1 MKKTQVIKAQVIEDT
16 LDYYI
21 DNMIS
26 TAAGD
31 VRKGYTAYVFKQ
43 SQVDSVL
50 NAIADIKDNVKIEKS
65 EGYYAMTRT
74 DLKRKPRTR
83 DE

>member
-26 TAAGD
+26 TAASD
-31 VRKGYTAYVFKQ
+31 IRSGYNAYVFKQ

-50 NAIADIKDNVKIEKS
+50 NALDDIKDNVKIEKS
-65 EGYYAMTRT
+65 EGYYTMKRT
-74 DLKRKPRTR
+74 DLKRKPRR
-83 DE
+83 RSE